1 MSVLWKRH
9 RCPTFFSLYSVR
21 VVILLQ
27 LEIFLH
33 FLVIGV
39 QKALCNPG
47 ADLVIC
53 DEGHRIKN
61 DQANISKALKKIH
74 TRSVIFLMKSV
85 RDMVL
90 YG

>member
-1 MSVLWKRH
+1 MEK
-9 RCPTFFSLYSVR
+9 TYGVR
-21 VVILLQ
+21 VVIPLQ

-33 FLVIGV
+33 ILVIGV
-39 QKALCNPG
+39 QKALCKPG

-74 TRSVIFLMKSV
+74 TRFVISLMNSI
-85 RDMVL
+85 RDVVL
-90 YG
+90 YRYQGL